1 VDPDSIDSPL
11 SDRERADLAALA
23 DDSLPPRRRTAI
35 EARLQAKPE
44 LRALVDEQRRVR
56 DAVRA
61 AALEVAAPVALRARI
76 DSDRRARAPRRRR
89 RKLALGGAVAAAA
102 AAVALS
108 LVLTLPGEVPGGPT
122 IVEASE
128 LAVKAPTMAAPAQ
141 DASEPKLLTK
151 RVDGIPYPYWGDELK
166 WETSGSRVDKLGGR
180 RITTVFYNRA
190 GKRVGYQIIPGD
202 RVAPPVA
209 TRQET
214 IDGTV
219 FRTFKAGDTNIVTW
233 VRGDHT
239 CVLSG
244 KGIPPKVLVK
254 LASWRGGGEVPF

>member
-1 VDPDSIDSPL
+1 MDYDPTDTPL

-23 DDSLPPRRRTAI
+23 DDSLPPRRRKAI
-35 EARLQAKPE
+35 EARLQAQPE
-44 LRALVDEQRRVR
+44 LRALVAEQRRAR

-61 AALEVAAPVALRARI
+61 AALEVAAPVALRARV
-76 DSDRRARAPRRRR
+76 DADRHAGAPRRRR

-102 AAVALS
+102 AAVALA
-108 LVLTLPGEVPGGPT
+108 LVLTLPGDVPGGPT

-128 LAVKAPTMAAPAQ
+128 LAARPATMPAPLQ
-141 DASEPKLLTK
+141 DAGRPKLLTTQ
-151 RVDGIPYPYWGDELK
+151 VEGVPYPYWDDLK
-166 WETSGSRVDKLGGR
+166 WDASGSRVDELDGR
-180 RITTVFYNRA
+180 RITTVFYDRA

-209 TRQET
+209 TEQQT

-219 FRTFKAGDTNIVTW
+219 FRTFKADGKNIVTW

-244 KGIPPKVLVK
+244 QGVPPKVLVK
-254 LASWRGGGEVPF
+254 LASWRGDGAVPF

>member
-1 VDPDSIDSPL
+1 VDYDPTDTPL

-23 DDSLPPRRRTAI
+23 DDSLPARRRTAI
-35 EARLQAKPE
+35 EARLQAQPE
-44 LRALVDEQRRVR
+44 LRALVDEQRRAR

-61 AALEVAAPVALRARI
+61 AALEVAAPVALRARV
-76 DSDRRARAPRRRR
+76 DADRRAGAPRRRR
-89 RKLALGGAVAAAA
+89 RKLALGGAVASVA
-102 AAVALS
+102 AAVALA
-108 LVLTLPGEVPGGPT
+108 LVLTLPGDVPGGPT

-128 LAVKAPTMAAPAQ
+128 LAARPATMPAPLQ
-141 DASEPKLLTK
+141 DAAHPKLLTTQ
-151 RVDGIPYPYWGDELK
+151 VDGVPYPYWDDLK
-166 WETSGSRVDKLGGR
+166 WEAKGSRVDELDGR

-209 TRQET
+209 TGQQT

-219 FRTFKAGDTNIVTW
+219 FRTFKADGKDVVTW

-244 KGIPPKVLVK
+244 KGVPPKVLVK
-254 LASWRGGGEVPF
+254 LASWRGDGAVPF